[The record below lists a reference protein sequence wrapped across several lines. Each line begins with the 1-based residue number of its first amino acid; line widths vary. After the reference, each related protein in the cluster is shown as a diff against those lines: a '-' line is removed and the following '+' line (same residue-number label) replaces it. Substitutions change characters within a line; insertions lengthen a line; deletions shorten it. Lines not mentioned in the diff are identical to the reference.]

1 MPVNLEYAIFLAAF
15 LTEVVVIGLLFYR
28 RIWRALPVFCSYCVW
43 DLSSNI
49 AIYAIRKYAPASYFQ
64 AYATQTV
71 LDSALMFCVL
81 VELAWSVLRP
91 LRASL
96 ARRSLLVVAV
106 LILLAG
112 AAIWPFAAL
121 PGLAHVTSAK
131 VLTLVQLQQTIS
143 ILRVLVFLLF
153 AAGSQFLSIGWR
165 DRELQ
170 IATGLGLLSL
180 VSLTVTMLHSHLTT
194 ASRFHYLDEVV
205 VTSYVC
211 CLLYWAVSF
220 AQKEAERRA
229 FTPQMQS
236 MLLAVAG
243 AARSTRVA
251 LDGSHGHNA
260 RNREKR

>member
-1 MPVNLEYAIFLAAF
+1 MPVNLEYAIFLAAL
-15 LTEVVVIGLLFYR
+15 LTDVVVIGLLFYR
-28 RIWRALPVFCSYCVW
+28 RIWRTLPVFCFYCVW
-43 DLSSNI
+43 DFSSNI
-49 AIYAIRKYAPASYFQ
+49 AIYAIRKYAPAIYFR

-71 LDSALMFCVL
+71 LDSAIMFCVL

-96 ARRSLLVVAV
+96 SRRSLVVVAV
-106 LILLAG
+106 LILLTG

-121 PGLAHVTSAK
+121 PGLAHVVSTRA
-131 VLTLVQLQQTIS
+131 LPLVQLQQTIS
-143 ILRVLVFLLF
+143 LLRVLVFLLF

-170 IATGLGLLSL
+170 VATGLGLLSL

-194 ASRFHYLDEVV
+194 FSPFHYLDEVV

-251 LDGSHGHNA
+251 LDGSQRQSA
-260 RNREKR
+260 RNRKNR